1 MPLRL
6 NCAVWTLSVHCEGSR
21 PSWRIRPR
29 ACSSLLH
36 EPRRTYSRYAPARIR
51 SPPIVVVASMLN
63 GAPPQRRPFGK
74 FPPPPPL
81 GLVACLTRKLTV
93 PLRVKR
99 PVWLL
104 TRHGRG
110 RTPSKSWRKRVKSRE
125 ADAQLRPLT
134 VIVYGPAGS

>member
-1 MPLRL
+1 M
-6 NCAVWTLSVHCEGSR
+6 
-21 PSWRIRPR
+21 
-29 ACSSLLH
+29 H

-51 SPPIVVVASMLN
+51 SPAIVVVASMLN

-93 PLRVKR
+93 RLRVKR

-134 VIVYGPAGS
+134 VIVYGPAGSLSAPMLSSCRTWKVLGQSRHRHRRRRRR